1 MHYCHLA
8 GIVMK
13 IQRVQL
19 QQVDAGCVAAV
30 PYGNNGPHKGLKLPV
45 SIKKHLCECYEST
58 Q

>member
-19 QQVDAGCVAAV
+19 QQGDAGCVAAV
-30 PYGNNGPHKGLKLPV
+30 PYANNGPHKGLKLPV
-45 SIKKHLCECYEST
+45 SIKKHLC
-58 Q
+58 